1 MKIAHHK
8 SIFDFDIMSY
18 LQNKTILILDDDIL
32 HRQYIKDLMQGS
44 MDGSG
49 EIFEASTS
57 QEALNI
63 LSNIAPDL
71 CIFDLQLSDSRSGI
85 DVAREAW
92 EHNNNLRILF
102 WSQFSDELYVR
113 KLFSIVPEDAVYGFL
128 IKTALDDQVMNAIQ
142 YILEYDQCW
151 IDPKIRK
158 LKVTTF
164 DKNTGLTDVEYETL
178 VDLTLGLSDNAIA
191 NRRFITRRGVQNRL
205 SSLFKKLGVTDEQFS
220 TEEWG
225 YMFSPRTRSVTLA
238 LMRGLINQEAIK
250 KENELLQ
257 KWIDKVV
264 D

>member
-1 MKIAHHK
+1 MIKEQYIN
-8 SIFDFDIMSY
+8 DIYIDNMSF
-18 LQNKTILILDDDIL
+18 LKNKTILILDDDIL
-32 HRQYIKDLMQGS
+32 HRQYLKDLMQGS
-44 MDGSG
+44 MD
-49 EIFEASTS
+49 STGDIIDVATS
-57 QEALNI
+57 KEALNQ
-63 LSNIAPDL
+63 LERKDPDL
-71 CIFDLQLSDSRSGI
+71 CIFDLQLSDSSNGI
-85 DVAREAW
+85 DVAREVW
-92 EHNNNLRILF
+92 SQNNNQRILF
-102 WSQFSDELYVR
+102 WSQFADELYVR
-113 KLFSIVPEDAVYGFL
+113 KLFSIVPEDAIYGFI
-128 IKTALDDQVMNAIQ
+128 IKTALDDQILNAIQ

-205 SSLFKKLGVTDEQFS
+205 SSLFKKLGVTDEQLS

-238 LMRGLINQEAIK
+238 LMRGLINSEAIK

-264 D
+264 